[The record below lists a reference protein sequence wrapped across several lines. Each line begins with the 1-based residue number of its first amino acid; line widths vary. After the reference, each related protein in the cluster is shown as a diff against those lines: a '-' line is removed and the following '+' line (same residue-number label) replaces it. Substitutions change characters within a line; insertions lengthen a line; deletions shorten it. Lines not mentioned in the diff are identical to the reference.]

1 MKFSMA
7 RRASV
12 QISLLSMVGV
22 VVIAAFAYQSIWMW
36 QKMRHHEAIEQA
48 TLAAE
53 QILIKNS
60 MANANEMWQRLDEVL
75 LSIGNVQAKV
85 IGVDGQIMY
94 GPKVL
99 WADAKYKETYMV
111 SLAGLGGEMPMA
123 YLELAMNI
131 SEDRIFLTFIGGLFV
146 IASLVW
152 GFVVLVISGI
162 LAKHQL
168 KPLMEFGRRIADFN
182 PSQTHAGNT
191 QAIDFSQE
199 PEELLPVIEQF
210 NALKE
215 KVTQYNQQLLSFN
228 SNVAHELNTP
238 LSSLTVSHELLL
250 KEKEVDAAH
259 WRETIHSNFEEL
271 QRMNRIIQSMLFLAH
286 TTQGQRV
293 SLTELPSIRTPIE
306 GVMEYYSYGL
316 EDKQLSFK
324 LTGDA
329 TAACD
334 SELIK
339 RAVSN
344 LLSNAIRYALPK
356 TVIEVSINK
365 DEQLGTIQIDVS
377 NEGETIQS
385 ESINRLFEPFYRVEK
400 SRSESHANHGLGL
413 AIVSAI
419 AKLHSGEV
427 HASCN
432 GNRVTIGFSIKGS
445 HIQAACI
452 NC

>member
-36 QKMRHHEAIEQA
+36 QKMRHHAAIEQA

-60 MANANEMWQRLDEVL
+60 MANASEMWQRLDEVL

-123 YLELAMNI
+123 DLELAMNI
-131 SEDRIFLTFIGGLFV
+131 SEDRNFLTFIGGLFV

-182 PSQTHAGNT
+182 PSQTSGSGSRP
-191 QAIDFSQE
+191 IDASQE
-199 PEELLPVIEQF
+199 PEELLPVIAQF
-210 NALKE
+210 NTLKE

-238 LSSLTVSHELLL
+238 LSSLTISHELLL
-250 KEKEVDAAH
+250 KEKEIDSDH
-259 WRETIHSNFEEL
+259 WRDTIHSNLEEL

-293 SLTELPSIRTPIE
+293 NLTDLPSLRTPIE
-306 GVMEYYSYGL
+306 SVLEYYSYSL
-316 EDKQLSFK
+316 EDKQLNYT

-329 TAACD
+329 PAACD
-334 SELIK
+334 SELIR

-344 LLSNAIRYALPK
+344 LLSNAIRYAKPMSL
-356 TVIEVSINK
+356 IEVSIHQ
-365 DEQLGTIQIDVS
+365 DEDSKMTWIDVR
-377 NEGETIQS
+377 NTG
-385 ESINRLFEPFYRVEK
+385 ESIPKDAIHRLFEPFFRVEK

-413 AIVSAI
+413 AIVAAV
-419 AKLHSGEV
+419 AKLHGGEV
-427 HASCN
+427 RANCT
-432 GNRVTIGFSIKGS
+432 GDVVTVGFGIK
-445 HIQAACI
+445 A
-452 NC
+452 